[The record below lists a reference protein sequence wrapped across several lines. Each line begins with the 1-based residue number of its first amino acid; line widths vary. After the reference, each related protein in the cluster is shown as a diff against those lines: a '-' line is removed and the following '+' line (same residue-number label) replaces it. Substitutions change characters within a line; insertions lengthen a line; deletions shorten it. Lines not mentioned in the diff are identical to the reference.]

1 MSRLITRGH
10 RQTGGV
16 ATVAGRPEALSTTSH
31 KCVTTAAPGRAC
43 SVRRNSL
50 RSNSPRPPQA
60 LLGSALD
67 INLRGTVLSVKRSGR
82 RLAGALAFWLGS
94 AAVPVAYGQAAGTG
108 PRFEVSAQVPTQDDA
123 ARARS
128 RALLDA
134 MNQALEQAVTQA
146 APEARGRLYL
156 LASRAR
162 DYITTY
168 RVLEEGETG
177 GQFLLRLEAQV
188 DLPRLLRDL
197 QGTVPAT
204 RQVSGQRAALLL
216 CATPTA
222 PVPGRAEPEAVAATI
237 VDQARTLLA
246 ERGETV
252 ELLTPALCSPASAGL
267 NPNGFTKL
275 PVHALLLLTL
285 DGNTRVD
292 EVRGTLPR
300 RFGALG
306 HASWRVL
313 RLGATNAGSDATV
326 SETSESPAFAETAEA
341 AVQAAQQTAAMT
353 ALGRLVKRPGVLPY
367 SGSSVL
373 VSILGAGSY
382 TNYQQLLRVLG
393 ALPGVTRA
401 EPRRFLPA
409 ASGGAGP
416 ADELIQVV
424 VHTTSTP
431 ESLGAALGR
440 TPLSGIR
447 LQVAPQG
454 QGELRVLCAPGSAL
468 PTELPADPPPP
479 EGTDPAAALPAPIER
494 PAQ

>member
-1 MSRLITRGH
+1 MSQNYTAR
-10 RQTGGV
+10 
-16 ATVAGRPEALSTTSH
+16 AGRCL
-31 KCVTTAAPGRAC
+31 
-43 SVRRNSL
+43 
-50 RSNSPRPPQA
+50 
-60 LLGSALD
+60 
-67 INLRGTVLSVKRSGR
+67 I
-82 RLAGALAFWLGS
+82 GALAAWLAS
-94 AAVPVAYGQAAGTG
+94 VPAAYGQGNG
-108 PRFEVSAQVPTQDDA
+108 PNFEVSVQVPTQDDA

-156 LASRAR
+156 LSARAR

-177 GQFLLRLEAQV
+177 GQFGLRLQAQV

-204 RQVSGQRAALLL
+204 RQSSGKRAAVLL
-216 CATPTA
+216 CATPSA
-222 PVPGRAEPEAVAATI
+222 PVPGRADQEAVATSVI
-237 VDQARTLLA
+237 EQARTLLT

-252 ELLTPALCSPASAGL
+252 ELLSPTLCTPASAGM
-267 NPNGFTKL
+267 NPSGLSKL
-275 PVHALLLLTL
+275 PVHALFLLTL
-285 DGNTRVD
+285 DGNARA
-292 EVRGTLPR
+292 EEIRGTLPR

-313 RLGATNAGSDATV
+313 RLSATSAGNDATLSES
-326 SETSESPAFAETAEA
+326 SETPAFAETADA

-353 ALGRLVKRPGVLPY
+353 ALGRLIKRPGVLPY
-367 SGSSVL
+367 SGNSVL

-382 TNYQQLLRVLG
+382 ANYQQLLRVLG
-393 ALPGVTRA
+393 ALPGVSRA
-401 EPRRFLPA
+401 EPRRFLPTT
-409 ASGGAGP
+409 ASATPG
-416 ADELIQVV
+416 DELIQVAV
-424 VHTTSTP
+424 STTSSP

-447 LQVAPQG
+447 LQIAPQG
-454 QGELRVLCAPGSAL
+454 PGELRVLCAPGSAL
-468 PTELPADPPPP
+468 PNELPAG
-479 EGTDPAAALPAPIER
+479 EVEEPAGEQPLPER